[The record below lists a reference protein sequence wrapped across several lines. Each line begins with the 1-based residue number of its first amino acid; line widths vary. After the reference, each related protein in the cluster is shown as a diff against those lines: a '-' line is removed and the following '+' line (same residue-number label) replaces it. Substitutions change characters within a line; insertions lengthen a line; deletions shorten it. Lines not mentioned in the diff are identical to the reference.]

1 MWIVTYKDKNNEVFE
16 ERFDNI
22 YEASQ
27 FMMSALKLYDNIH
40 SFKET
45 FSR

>member
-1 MWIVTYKDKNNEVFE
+1 MWIVIYRDKNNEVFE
-16 ERFDNI
+16 ERFNDI

-27 FMMSALKLYDNIH
+27 FMMSALKLYDNVH

-45 FSR
+45 FIR